1 MNWSGGIF
9 TDSGGFQAYSLGQM
23 VRTSDQGV
31 KFQSELDGNAH
42 LLTPEVSVQIQ
53 LNLGSDT
60 ALVLDEFSD
69 ADADYKT
76 VVANVKRTT
85 EWARRAKAEHQR
97 LVANS
102 VNPGQQQW
110 GIVQGAVFEDLRRQS
125 AEQIRELGFAGYCIG
140 GVANGG
146 ESSELMYGAIE
157 AAMPHLESDKAKHL
171 LGVGLPEQ
179 IVAAVSRGV
188 DSFDCV
194 IPTREG
200 RHGKFFVNLKP
211 QYGQG
216 YATLS
221 IAHERFKEDFTPI
234 DDACTCYGCRNYT
247 RAYIRH
253 LFASKEPLGIRLAT
267 MHNLRFY
274 LNLMQTIRTS
284 IAAGGYAD
292 LLKNYKYSAEKI

>member
-1 MNWSGGIF
+1 M
-9 TDSGGFQAYSLGQM
+9 
-23 VRTSDQGV
+23 
-31 KFQSELDGNAH
+31 
-42 LLTPEVSVQIQ
+42 
-53 LNLGSDT
+53 
-60 ALVLDEFSD
+60 
-69 ADADYKT
+69 
-76 VVANVKRTT
+76 
-85 EWARRAKAEHQR
+85 
-97 LVANS
+97 
-102 VNPGQQQW
+102 
-110 GIVQGAVFEDLRRQS
+110 FEDLRRQS
-125 AEQIRELGFAGYCIG
+125 AEQIREIGFAGYCIG

-146 ESSELMYGAIE
+146 ESPELMYRAIE
-157 AAMPHLESDKAKHL
+157 AAMPALESDKAKHL

-179 IVAAVSRGV
+179 IVAAVARGV

-200 RHGKFFVNLKP
+200 RHAKFFVNLKP

-216 YATLS
+216 YATLN

-234 DDACTCYGCRNYT
+234 DDACNCYGCRNYT

-284 IAAGGYAD
+284 IAAGGYQD